1 MTKQKAAHL
10 NESPFSVVTAYA
22 ADNDEQRLAVFAS
35 IF

>member
-22 ADNDEQRLAVFAS
+22 ADNRERLLRESAANF
-35 IF
+35 

>member
-22 ADNDEQRLAVFAS
+22 ADNKPDVCFYYV
-35 IF
+35 INF

>member
-22 ADNDEQRLAVFAS
+22 ADNIPASQGTAVNF
-35 IF
+35 F